1 MKLNRRFFPLQ
12 ISILVHGSILLL
24 LVVLDGRPQDTI
36 VSDIIDL
43 DVYTTPLVATKPMI
57 PSKPTRAVSPRQA
70 SDVNTKSASV
80 SNDQETPENSD
91 NAVPVP
97 VADYLITEEPKV
109 ISEPKNKQRTDEA
122 RKNGY
127 TGTAKLKILIDIYGN
142 VRDVK
147 LLNSLKFGLDERAI
161 ELARQVKLSPAK
173 VEGKP
178 VNVIRD
184 FTITFKATD

>member
-43 DVYTTPLVATKPMI
+43 NIYTTPLVATKPMI